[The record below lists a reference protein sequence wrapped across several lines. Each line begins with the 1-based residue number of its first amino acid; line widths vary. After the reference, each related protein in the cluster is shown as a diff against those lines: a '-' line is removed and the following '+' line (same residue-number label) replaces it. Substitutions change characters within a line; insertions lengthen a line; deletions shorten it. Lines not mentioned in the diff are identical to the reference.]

1 MVVGKGYD
9 FFNDPAFDLSGSS
22 SPQTTDQNIQQE
34 EYDFFNDPS
43 FDIGQENTAIQPFA
57 QPEPILPEPA
67 QPEFVEPDPIE
78 LELLDDEPIVYQGST
93 SDALLEVEEGR
104 PPTENELLGMYAD
117 PKMLYAAPY
126 YGGEE
131 DNTPDVRT
139 GYDSVNRMYTDY
151 IRNRLNPDIDQATK
165 DNNRTQLINNI
176 IANVFYDS
184 VSALPGERTYDKYLE
199 KVRPDSEEEPTLY
212 DRNAYANRAF
222 SALYQTLHEANA
234 PNDLMIEL
242 HNRYREAYDDY
253 EDYTP
258 DDIVY
263 MAEKEKGLTA
273 KTYKQMGAMTLNT
286 ITTPLQFGIAGAAGL
301 TRGPGEP
308 HGSNPFYRSATGA
321 DAYQLSKGRDPS
333 NVLPATAIAQ
343 RSYQYSS
350 DGNKSVVK
358 MSPSDIM
365 YIADPARLKAWQ
377 AGLKKHIYKTHN
389 RMKQEREYQYEVTP
403 DPDLI
408 RPSRVLA
415 DPASKKTITPEEVY
429 NAIKDTAAFS
439 YVDEINGEYSEYLEG
454 YPPIQPPENGWAYE
468 EAERLANEELG
479 RRRVEA
485 YDNRKMNFS
494 AFGSDGE
501 VGRDFDLQL
510 DVHDKSIPK
519 LRDQVSKSRIKQQMR
534 EGMFGE
540 AAKQNPDAA
549 SNVIDAL
556 TTDPN
561 RYNSVIAQYTRQFA
575 RSMGPEELGKMFI
588 MSVAGATKYGLPA
601 LLPPAEVGGALSWDS
616 IDISALKNMGI
627 TNEDVDDWWANN
639 PGIAAMMIPGVSK
652 PIGMVGGTLVKA
664 VGTTAR
670 TFAPLARILN
680 NKNMSPFQKR
690 VAAGKL
696 LAETYNS
703 IDSGTIRVGSEPK
716 VEYVKSPS
724 PEKTATV
731 VETSTSL
738 KMQASEA
745 RKIADDPTMDA
756 TTRQQHAEIAN
767 KYETASTVHDEALME
782 RQKEVEAS
790 ERKSRIRDKITPT
803 LDKAV
808 VPKENLYLNL
818 ERDPVITKRIDSIEK
833 QLAEDRTL
841 KKQNIG
847 NKSFRPPGQL
857 ALNRALREWAA
868 DIGYTREVSGP
879 DGVKVVSDVKR
890 LKQEIIQGREE
901 SAARKLSQDY
911 GVTDPRVYAELLP
924 DAPVDGKNGL
934 ASYVFEG
941 ERSNFARLKQEYN
954 AALKDVAD
962 LRGVTVEQVKSETN
976 RISIAED
983 MASNGVV
990 KRELYALL
998 LDNDDLVKEFVA
1010 KAKQKPESSYVRAKT
1025 RGQEKPFEGSVE
1037 VPKGLTPS
1045 GVLQQIPYGVT
1056 RSLFGK
1062 KPANIISNRL
1072 KSVKGQSAPVGAISM
1087 AEASMLASFE
1097 FLKSPF
1103 AFTNFPS
1110 WMGDAMK
1117 YLYMNSTDAAGFQK
1131 NVRKFA
1137 SYFVAP
1143 STMLGDNIHTV
1154 ILEKDGRIQLTES
1167 QMRRLASELGKD
1179 ELAVDAEVKMEKAL
1193 KTVELDH
1200 HVGGDNGVALVP
1212 GDTLTAK
1219 LKEGIATAFFAEE
1232 GAYIDVPD
1240 SSPSGSSRIY
1250 INEIFDI
1257 EYKTADGYWINATE
1271 AVDKV
1276 AALEQQIS
1284 QLKAKKKDI
1293 HQQIQSIDESLV
1305 SMEQQTVDAVTGRV
1319 VADKT
1324 TGQLQSPIDLRAK
1337 GKPVTEAALQAE
1349 ISRLE
1354 GAPKDISTTRPDLA
1368 KRQLLES
1375 QYTDVLLGLEEKS
1388 KQLKSLK
1395 QSYGTANDVFRV
1407 ENGQVKGV
1415 TDIRFNFKSD
1425 RKMNVPP
1432 GLSEEQRAAYVQ
1444 DAEMPTPIGDAE
1456 KTVLAVLNS
1465 YVRPIQ
1471 SKVMSLGA
1479 NLIAGENAFKTS
1491 VEVAKVKNVVTIE
1504 TGKEGKVVVKK
1515 FKGKDAA
1522 ERAAEYA
1529 NRINEEHI
1537 SKGGSTSIASV
1548 GIDKEFVTGK
1558 RDLKKVEGYNA
1569 VELTAGYMSSYFS
1582 ENAVLDYMY
1591 NMFKNM
1597 ESSGVTQESIAVAK
1611 ENIAKLI
1618 VASYPENIV
1627 SKYRKEGMSNVD
1639 LASKLYDLVEAKKI
1653 KPPSASGPGRF
1664 TKERLWAKNLEAK
1677 DRQSLYALYS
1687 ESSMAT
1693 VNGLTKRIEYYRL
1706 VNYLR
1711 ESGLILSKD
1720 ELAQIG
1726 GKESAGF
1733 VSMDSLSKEFP
1744 QIVSGSKGLYIN
1756 RNIADGITFQQRV
1769 IDAATG
1775 GPMARLNTFLRR
1787 GAVITYLNGT
1797 MARNFGSGVLVQAQ
1811 MADIPATMKYYRRAR
1826 RVIDELD
1833 AGKKPSDPVMA
1844 RIIQM
1849 QGGIG
1854 RGVKD
1859 IASRVSER
1867 EMSANA
1873 IAQDKYLQSILSGDK
1888 DAPAAGV
1895 SFQNMSRPDKKFF
1908 NDFRNALSPDRGSA
1922 KVYGE
1927 SLNLSRLPG
1936 QEKFNAPVES
1946 GGKLKRVQDAA
1957 ASAYAASKTA
1967 SERRVQDYGK
1977 IDAGLKA
1984 AYSYEIHK
1992 HHNVAMTEASIAGR
2006 KVFYDHPDIPMA
2018 FAALRDLP
2026 IVGLAFAGH
2035 TVWSTKAFAR
2045 YFQKNPYKAMVH
2057 GALLRAMNDSTETAL
2072 QLGHLYMS
2080 GIEDTDEGF
2089 STTMKMPIITAQRAT
2104 ESDKRKLIGSG
2115 IPPQESDFVVGR
2127 PELNLDIL
2135 TPGIQADSTLNPV
2148 RRLAKENEDVT
2159 IDSYV
2164 AAIAQ
2169 SFPQMSGSFFDRIK
2183 DNKKAVSASQEQL
2196 DALGDVAGKAAEIAG
2211 YVSAE
2216 VRGAMRIGSAIA
2228 ESKFGGQDSAMMQT
2242 ITNALGVAMN
2252 VQDLRKYREN
2262 FNSLGKKR
2270 ISSIEELIEDIGKT
2284 SKTSAAAGDQNK
2296 TDIKLDMLL
2305 RALNDFE
2312 QSENVFT
2319 DKRDADAVR
2328 MRDLYVDVI
2337 RGIILDDPTSPV
2349 IQQKVEDLRDYYN
2362 MHIFE

>member
-43 FDIGQENTAIQPFA
+43 FDIGQENTATQPFA
-57 QPEPILPEPA
+57 QPEPAQPEPALPEPV
-67 QPEFVEPDPIE
+67 QPEFVQPEPIE
-78 LELLDDEPIVYQGST
+78 PELFDNEPIAYQGST

-104 PPTENELLGMYAD
+104 PSTENELLGMYAD
-117 PKMLYAAPY
+117 PKILYASPRY
-126 YGGEE
+126 EGGG
-131 DNTPDVRT
+131 PDVRT
-139 GYDSVNRMYTDY
+139 GYDSVNQMYTDY
-151 IRNRLNPDIDQATK
+151 MRNRLNPDIDQATK

-184 VSALPGERTYDKYLE
+184 VSDLPGKRTYDKYLE
-199 KVRPDSEEEPTLY
+199 QVRPDSEEEPTLY
-212 DRNAYANRAF
+212 DRNAYARGAF
-222 SALYQTLHEANA
+222 KTLYQTLHEANA
-234 PNDLMIEL
+234 PNDLMIDL
-242 HNRYREAYDDY
+242 HDRFIEAYDDY

-263 MAEKEKGLTA
+263 MAEKERGFTA
-273 KTYKQMGAMTLNT
+273 KTYKQMGAMPLNV

-321 DAYQLSKGRDPS
+321 DAYQLAQGRDPS
-333 NVLPATAIAQ
+333 NVLPATGIAQ

-377 AGLKKHIYKTHN
+377 AGLKKHIYKAHN

-408 RPSRVLA
+408 RPSRVLPA
-415 DPASKKTITPEEVY
+415 PASKNTITPEEVY

-439 YVDEINGEYSEYLEG
+439 YVDEINGEYSEYLDG

-468 EAERLANEELG
+468 EAEKLANEELR

-485 YDNRKMNFS
+485 YDNRKINFS
-494 AFGSDGE
+494 AFGSDGK

-510 DVHDKSIPK
+510 DVHDKSIPR
-519 LRDQVSKSRIKQQMR
+519 LRDQVNKSRIKQQMK

-540 AAKQNPDAA
+540 AAKQNPDVA

-601 LLPPAEVGGALSWDS
+601 LLPWAEVGGALSWDS

-639 PGIAAMMIPGVSK
+639 PGIAAVMIPGVSK

-664 VGTTAR
+664 GGTAAR
-670 TFAPLARILN
+670 TFAPLARIL
-680 NKNMSPFQKR
+680 KSDMTPFEKK
-690 VAAGKL
+690 VAAGRL

-782 RQKEVEAS
+782 RQREIEAS
-790 ERKSRIRDKITPT
+790 DRRSKILDKITPT
-803 LDKAV
+803 LDKATI
-808 VPKENLYLNL
+808 PKENLYLNP
-818 ERDPVITKRIDSIEK
+818 ERDPVITKKINSIES

-841 KKQNIG
+841 KRQNIG
-847 NKSFRPPGQL
+847 NKSFRSPGVL
-857 ALNRALREWAA
+857 ALNRALKEWAA

-934 ASYVFEG
+934 ANYVFEG
-941 ERSNFARLKQEYN
+941 EKSNFARLKQEYN
-954 AALKDVAD
+954 AALRDVAD

-1010 KAKQKPESSYVRAKT
+1010 KAKEKPESAYVRAKT

-1056 RSLFGK
+1056 RALFGE

-1072 KSVKGQSAPVGAISM
+1072 KRVKGQSAPVGAISM

-1154 ILEKDGRIQLTES
+1154 ILDKDGRVQLTES

-1179 ELAVDAEVKMEKAL
+1179 ERAVDAEVKMEKAL
-1193 KTVELDH
+1193 RTVGLDH
-1200 HVGGDNGVALVP
+1200 HIGGDNGVALVP
-1212 GDTLTAK
+1212 GNTLTGK

-1240 SSPSGSSRIY
+1240 NSPSGSSRIY

-1257 EYKTADGYWINATE
+1257 EYKTADGYWVNATE

-1276 AALEQQIS
+1276 AVLEQQIS
-1284 QLKAKKKDI
+1284 QLKAKKKEI

-1349 ISRLE
+1349 INKLE
-1354 GAPKDISTTRPDLA
+1354 GAPKDISTTRPDFA
-1368 KRQLLES
+1368 KRQLLEG
-1375 QYTDVLLGLEEKS
+1375 QYTDVLLALEERS

-1444 DAEMPTPIGDAE
+1444 DAEMPTPTGDAE

-1491 VEVAKVKNVVTIE
+1491 VETGKVKNVVTIE

-1548 GIDKEFVTGK
+1548 GIDKKFVTGK

-1582 ENAVLDYMY
+1582 ETAVLDYMY
-1591 NMFKNM
+1591 NMFKSM

-1627 SKYRKEGMSNVD
+1627 SKYRKDGMSNVD

-1653 KPPSASGPGRF
+1653 KPPSASGSGRF
-1664 TKERLWAKNLEAK
+1664 MKERLWAKNLEAK

-1693 VNGLTKRIEYYRL
+1693 VSGLTKRIEYYRL

-1733 VSMDSLSKEFP
+1733 VSMESLSKEFP
-1744 QIVSGSKGLYIN
+1744 QIVSGAKGLYIN

-1833 AGKKPSDPVMA
+1833 AGQTPSDPVMA

-1859 IASRVSER
+1859 IASRASER
-1867 EMSANA
+1867 KMSANA
-1873 IAQDKYLQSILSGDK
+1873 IAQDKYLQSFLSGDK

-1895 SFQNMSRPDKKFF
+1895 SFQNMSSQDRRFF
-1908 NDFRNALSPDRGSA
+1908 NDFRNAMSPDRGSA

-1927 SLNLSRLPG
+1927 SLNLSKLPG
-1936 QEKFNAPVES
+1936 QEKFNPPV
-1946 GGKLKRVQDAA
+1946 GPGTKLGRAKGSVVSAYQA
-1957 ASAYAASKTA
+1957 ASESRT
-1967 SERRVQDYGK
+1967 RDYGK

-1984 AYSYEIHK
+1984 AYGYEMNK
-1992 HHNVAMTEASIAGR
+1992 HHKMGIAEASIAGR

-2018 FAALRDLP
+2018 FASLRDLP

-2045 YFQKNPYKAMVH
+2045 YFQKNPYKAMVQ
-2057 GALLRAMNDSTETAL
+2057 GALLRAMNDSTEAAL

-2089 STTMKMPIITAQRAT
+2089 STTMKMPIITTERAT
-2104 ESDKRKLIGSG
+2104 ESDKKGLSRGG
-2115 IPPQESDFVVGR
+2115 VPPEESDFVVGR

-2148 RRLAKENEDVT
+2148 RRLAKENEDITV
-2159 IDSYV
+2159 DSYV

-2216 VRGAMRIGSAIA
+2216 VRGAMKIGSAIA
-2228 ESKFGGQDSAMMQT
+2228 ERKFGGQDSGMMQT

-2270 ISSIEELIEDIGKT
+2270 ISAIEKLIEEIGET
-2284 SKTSAAAGDQNK
+2284 SKTSAAAGNQNK
-2296 TDIKLDMLL
+2296 TDIKLNMLL
-2305 RALNDFE
+2305 EALNDFK
-2312 QSENVFT
+2312 QNENVFT
-2319 DKRDADAVR
+2319 DKRNADAVR

-2337 RGIILDDPTSPV
+2337 RGIILDDPTSPA
-2349 IQQKVEDLRDYYN
+2349 IEQKVEDLRDYYN